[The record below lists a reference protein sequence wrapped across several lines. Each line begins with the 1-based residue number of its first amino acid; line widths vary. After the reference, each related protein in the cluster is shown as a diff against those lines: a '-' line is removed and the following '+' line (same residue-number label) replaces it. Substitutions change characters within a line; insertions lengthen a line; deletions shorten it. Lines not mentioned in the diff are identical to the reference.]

1 MLSRVAD
8 SIYWMSRYIER
19 AENVARFVEVNLQL
33 MLDTPGDHSGQWA
46 PLVTTSGDEETYA
59 ELYGEPTSE
68 NVVEFLTF
76 DRRYASS
83 VLSCVMAAR
92 ENARCIRD
100 VISSDMW
107 EQINRFYLQM
117 RDPAARREA
126 ADNPHDF
133 YAGIRMASHLVAG
146 VTDAT
151 MAHNEAWHFARMGRL
166 IERADKTSRI
176 LDVKYFILLPRVDD
190 VGTPVDTI
198 HWSALLKSASALEM
212 YRKRFPTIDPEA
224 VAEFLILD
232 REFPRAIRYCVA
244 RAEES
249 LRAITGSTPGT
260 FYNHADQLLGR
271 LRSELDYARIAEV
284 ISVGLHEYLDGLQ
297 TKLNA
302 IDSAVGHTFFG
313 LAAPEP
319 AAKPAAKP
327 DAPAARPQVMAMA
340 SA

>member
-33 MLDTPGDHSGQWA
+33 RLDTPADSAGQWE
-46 PLVTTSGDEETYA
+46 PLVTTSGDEAIYT
-59 ELYGEPTSE
+59 ELYGKPTSE

-76 DRRYASS
+76 DRRYGSS

-107 EQINRFYLQM
+107 EQINRFYLFM
-117 RDPAARREA
+117 RDPASRQA
-126 ADNPHDF
+126 ANDNPHDF
-133 YAGIRMASHLVAG
+133 YASIRMASHLVAG
-146 VTDAT
+146 ITDAT

-166 IERADKTSRI
+166 TERADKTSRI

-249 LRAITGSTPGT
+249 MRAITGSAPGT

-297 TKLNA
+297 GKLNA
-302 IDSAVGHTFFG
+302 IDAAVGQTFFG
-313 LAAPEP
+313 IAPPAPAKKAAE
-319 AAKPAAKP
+319 
-327 DAPAARPQVMAMA
+327 PAARPRAMEMA